1 MLVKKISYTDFDG
14 NEREETHYF
23 NLTRT
28 EVVEMQWSTPGGL
41 KALLDRIVEE
51 QDIKEILDIIRE
63 ILSKAYGVKS
73 ADGRRFDKDPALWV
87 NFTQSLAYDELFME
101 LMTNAG
107 YAAEFMNGIVPDLRD
122 HLPKE
127 NS

>member
-23 NLTRT
+23 NLTLT
-28 EVVEMQWSTPGGL
+28 EAIEMQWSTPGGL
-41 KALLDRIVEE
+41 KALLDRIIEE

-87 NFTQSLAYDELFME
+87 NFTQSLAFDELFME

>member
-1 MLVKKISYTDFDG
+1 
-14 NEREETHYF
+14 
-23 NLTRT
+23 
-28 EVVEMQWSTPGGL
+28 MQWASPGGL
-41 KALLDRIVEE
+41 KALLDRIIEE

-87 NFTQSLAYDELFME
+87 NFTQSLAFDELFME

>member
-28 EVVEMQWSTPGGL
+28 EAIEMQWSPPGGL
-41 KALLDRIVEE
+41 KALLDRIIEE
-51 QDIKEILDIIRE
+51 QDINEILDIIRE

-87 NFTQSLAYDELFME
+87 NFTQSLAFDELFME

>member
-107 YAAEFMNGIVPDLRD
+107 YAAEFMNSIVPDLRD

>member
-14 NEREETHYF
+14 NDREETHYF

-28 EVVEMQWSTPGGL
+28 EVIEMQWSTPGGL

-87 NFTQSLAYDELFME
+87 NFTQSLAFDELFME

>member
-41 KALLDRIVEE
+41 KALLDRIIEE

-87 NFTQSLAYDELFME
+87 NFTQSLAFDELFME

>member
-41 KALLDRIVEE
+41 KALLDRIIEE

-87 NFTQSLAYDELFME
+87 NFTQSLAFDELFME

-107 YAAEFMNGIVPDLRD
+107 YAAEFMNSIVPDLRD

>member
-127 NS
+127 SS

>member
-87 NFTQSLAYDELFME
+87 NFTQSLAFDELFME

>member
-41 KALLDRIVEE
+41 KALLDRIIEE

-87 NFTQSLAYDELFME
+87 NFTQSLAYGEVFME
-101 LMTNAG
+101 LMMNAG
-107 YAAEFMNGIVPDLRD
+107 YAAEFMNSIVPDLRD

>member
-14 NEREETHYF
+14 NEREETYYF

-28 EVVEMQWSTPGGL
+28 EAIEMQWSTPGGL
-41 KALLDRIVEE
+41 KALLDRIIEE

-87 NFTQSLAYDELFME
+87 NFTQSLAFDELFME

>member
-23 NLTRT
+23 NLTST
-28 EVVEMQWSTPGGL
+28 EAIEMQWSTPGGL
-41 KALLDRIVEE
+41 KALLDRIIEE

-87 NFTQSLAYDELFME
+87 NFTQSLAFDELFME

>member
-87 NFTQSLAYDELFME
+87 NFTQSLAFDELFME

-107 YAAEFMNGIVPDLRD
+107 YAAEFMNSIVPDLRD

>member
-87 NFTQSLAYDELFME
+87 NFTQSLAFDELFME

-127 NS
+127 SS